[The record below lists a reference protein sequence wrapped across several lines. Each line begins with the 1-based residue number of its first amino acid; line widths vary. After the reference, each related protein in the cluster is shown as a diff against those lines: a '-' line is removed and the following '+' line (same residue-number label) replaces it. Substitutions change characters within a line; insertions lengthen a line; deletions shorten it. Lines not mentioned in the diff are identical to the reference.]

1 MTNIT
6 NAEKLKLYKTIK
18 KLGITI
24 KKYDITSDVITQLI
38 NNEDSLDDQIKN
50 LSYVVRK
57 EYYNDH
63 KDAILK
69 SRMKYAEKNKEK
81 IIEYRK
87 KWAEDNKEY
96 QKEYMAKYYNEVLKK
111 KRNTQKN
118 KDKKNDKS

>member
-1 MTNIT
+1 MNNVIT

-24 KKYDITSDVITQLI
+24 KKYDITPETITQLI

-63 KDAILK
+63 KDSILK
-69 SRMKYAEKNKEK
+69 SRMKYAEKNKDK
-81 IIEYRK
+81 IVEYRK
-87 KWAEDNKEY
+87 KWAENNKEY
-96 QKEYMAKYYNEVLKK
+96 QKEYMEKYYNEVLKK
-111 KRNTQKN
+111 KRIKEN
-118 KDKKNDKS
+118 KGNKNDKS